1 MTPETKN
8 LIAAMSLS
16 LAILIG
22 WQLYFVEPQLEAER
36 AAAQLAAQQ
45 AAEQQPVR
53 SGGLNADGTPTLASD
68 AAEAPETDN
77 QDIDKGTRLVIDG
90 PLIAG
95 SISTMGARLDDIV
108 LTSYFETQEEG
119 SPPIKLLL
127 PFDSEQPYFAEFGWV
142 ADGTSDIALPQADT
156 IWTATSSTA
165 TPSSPLVLKWDNG
178 DGFIF
183 QREIRI
189 GQDYMITVTDSVS
202 STAQTAVTLN
212 SYSLIRRHGTPSTD
226 GLYILH
232 EGPLGVFDSTL
243 NEEDYDS
250 LQDAGSGGLSYSP
263 QEAGGWVGI
272 TDKYWLAALIP
283 DQSNLHSFGMRYL
296 AGQGDRYQTD
306 ILGAGQTLAPGQTIS
321 TTTSLFAGAKKVT
334 LLDKYADEL
343 GIKNFDL
350 AIDFGWFYFLTKPFF
365 YAINWLYGM
374 LGNFGLAII
383 AFTGLMRLV
392 LFPLANKSYRSM
404 GKMRELS
411 PKIKKM
417 REDFGDDRAKLNQ
430 EMMALYKTE
439 KVNPAAGCLPILL
452 QIPIFFALYKVLYVS
467 LEMRHAPFYGW
478 IKDLSAVDPTSIFNL
493 FGLLPY
499 SVDMLPSFLAIGI
512 WPILMGISM
521 AIQMRLNPP
530 PPDPIQAKIFQ
541 YMPIFFT
548 FLLAGFPA
556 GLVIYWTSNNVL
568 SITQQWWITSSMKKS
583 KS

>member
-53 SGGLNADGTPTLASD
+53 SGGLNADGTPRLASD

-119 SPPIKLLL
+119 SSPIKLLL

-283 DQSNLHSFGMRYL
+283 DQSNVHSFGMRYL